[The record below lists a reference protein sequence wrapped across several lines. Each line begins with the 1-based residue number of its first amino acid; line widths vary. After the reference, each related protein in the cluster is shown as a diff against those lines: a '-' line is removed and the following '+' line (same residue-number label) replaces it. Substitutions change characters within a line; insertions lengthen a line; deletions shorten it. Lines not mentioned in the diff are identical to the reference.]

1 VRERKQML
9 EIEEIRSP
17 SEFRR
22 IRGEWHDL
30 QNSAGATSVFLS
42 HGWFEVCAASLAA
55 DQQLLILL
63 VREEGRLVGGAPF
76 VKQRSHVR
84 RMPIREIRFLE
95 NPLTP
100 FVDFL
105 FVDPQTGLRAI
116 LTHFQKTYT
125 DWDVLSFQKLRE
137 DSPQLAFLRDLLQ
150 REKWML
156 RESTVGRTPF
166 LRIEKTWEDF
176 YKSKSPAFRKS
187 RRGITNRVERLG
199 PITIEQVTLPEDA
212 ERGLELMLKVSE
224 RSWTRRQGADLLS
237 AKFEREFFQKLTKV
251 ASQAGYLRIW
261 LLKKGEEVLAT
272 EYHIED
278 HRTVYGLRAHYDA
291 EYSSSSPGSYLD
303 TRIVQQLFQNG
314 YSVYD
319 MGPGMVGY
327 KLAWTDEFYQCQE
340 INVYNSRPYAQFL
353 ARLEIRWIPALKE
366 SSLGRWLRKTRESKE
381 NKEKN
386 SGNDTKTPD

>member
-1 VRERKQML
+1 ML

>member
-1 VRERKQML
+1 ML

-17 SEFRR
+17 SEFGR